1 MEFQLG
7 YCSKKKDACC
17 LPLNRGVDMEAKT
30 LSAASWAI
38 HPNAGVLDKSWK
50 AEQRGTGALS
60 VAPI

>member
-38 HPNAGVLDKSWK
+38 HPNAGVLDKS
-50 AEQRGTGALS
+50 
-60 VAPI
+60 